1 MERIKHIIFALAA
14 LLVTAVQ
21 SAAQARYSAM
31 VADETTVVDDPAS
44 GAKYT
49 INKTQGYATLTGVG
63 DNGLSSTELIVPE
76 TVEGYPVV
84 EIGKEAFRDN
94 TQLTKV
100 TINSKGK
107 DGEGLLIDDYAFYQC
122 TNLTDVVINGCV
134 SFIGRSAF
142 YQCKNLTSINLP
154 EGLTVLGD
162 YALYEC
168 AITELSTPSTLT
180 SIRYQALQNCTNL
193 TTLDLSNGL
202 DSICVDA
209 FRNDSKLSKLI
220 LPITLKHL
228 GAHAFHGNY
237 GIKELTV
244 PKSVSSIETYCFTD
258 CYGIEKIS
266 FEGGGALKA
275 INSRVFAGCYGL
287 KELIL
292 GEGLESIGEY
302 AFSGCKKLESVT
314 LPKSIKILDGNLF
327 ESCDNLSTVKI
338 YKEDGNYDKEL
349 GKGID
354 ISSETFNYITKNG
367 LSVKLLVPVP
377 DKYSDFADYFTGGIE
392 KLFTFAETTDS
403 EEQPTTA
410 TTTDAQSTIDAF
422 NALSN
427 ADGSFADID
436 VTIGEDV
443 TFTKP
448 DLDLESLSAKN
459 IFSVIDKLPT
469 IDEYNGTL
477 QGATLTNLGV
487 RSEGIFNHIG
497 ESAVINNLAFD
508 NATVYVD
515 PTSDNYYTSGD
526 TVYVYLLAKHNSGQ
540 VNCFTFSGNVIVDED
555 LAKDKEIVVC
565 LVDTNDENATLTG
578 ILRLD
583 DIVTTGSGKRCI
595 IIKQNLGLRSG
606 TGTKVKVA
614 KSRTNGNT
622 KSLALDGDD
631 NSGYEREFTDEQFAN
646 GEAAY
651 WLNWDGPDFTG
662 NYTARWSQGKTL
674 PIAATTTNGVSN
686 ALHKVDYGTTNFSHI
701 TSYATYANGGSS
713 FTIGYDEKPESVTIG
728 GSPVTNF
735 GASSVTITG
744 FDPAKQ
750 IVITFAAQTTDPTA
764 TKQTKGLSIS
774 TSGREIIIYGAEAE
788 TKSLYSLTGLRI
800 ATTTGNTLSTPCAGI
815 YIVRVGD
822 KMFKIGVK

>member
-1 MERIKHIIFALAA
+1 MKRIKHIIFALAA
-14 LLVTAVQ
+14 IMMTAFQ
-21 SAAQARYSAM
+21 SAAQTRFAAM
-31 VADETTVVDDPAS
+31 AADETTERDDTAS

-63 DNGLSSTELIVPE
+63 DNGLSSTDLIVPE

-84 EIGKEAFRDN
+84 EIGKEAFKDN

-107 DGEGLLIDDYAFYQC
+107 DGEGLLINNYAFYRC
-122 TNLTDVVINGCV
+122 TSLTDVVINGCV
-134 SFIGRSAF
+134 SFIGKSAF
-142 YQCKNLTSINLP
+142 NGCSSLTSINLP

-162 YALYEC
+162 CALLKC
-168 AITELSTPSTLT
+168 AIKELTTPSTLV
-180 SIRYQALQNCTNL
+180 SIRYQALQECANL

-202 DSICVDA
+202 DTICEQA
-209 FRNDSKLSKLI
+209 FYKDPKLNKLI
-220 LPITLKHL
+220 LPITLKYIGKNAFL
-228 GAHAFHGNY
+228 GNN
-237 GIKELTV
+237 GIKELTI
-244 PKSVSSIETYCFTD
+244 PKSVSSIGSFCFFD

-266 FEGGGALKA
+266 FEGGALKY
-275 INSRVFAGCYGL
+275 INDHAFANCEEL

-292 GEGLESIGEY
+292 GDGIEYIDEY
-302 AFSGCKKLESVT
+302 AFSGCDNLESIT
-314 LPKSIKILDGNLF
+314 LPKSVIYLSKNLF
-327 ESCDNLSTVKI
+327 EGCDKLSTVKI
-338 YKEDGNYDKEL
+338 YKEDGNYDKESNE
-349 GKGID
+349 GIYT
-354 ISSETFNYITKNG
+354 SSETFSYITKKG

-377 DKYSDFADYFTGGIE
+377 DKYSDFANYFTAGIE

-403 EEQPTTA
+403 EKQPTTA

-422 NALSN
+422 DALSN

-477 QGATLTNLGV
+477 QGATLTNLAV

-508 NATVYVD
+508 NATIYVD
-515 PTSDNYYTSGD
+515 PTSENYYTSGD
-526 TVYVYLLAKHNSGQ
+526 TVYVYLLAKRNSGQ

-565 LVDTNDENATLTG
+565 LVDTNDDDATLTG

-583 DIVTTGSGKRCI
+583 DIVSTGTGKRCI

-606 TGTKVKVA
+606 TGSKTKVA
-614 KSRTNGNT
+614 KSRTSGNT
-622 KSLALDGDD
+622 KALSLDDSD

-674 PIAATTTNGVSN
+674 PVSAKTINGVSN
-686 ALHKVDYGTTNFSHI
+686 ALHKVDYGTTDFSHI
-701 TSYATYANGGSS
+701 TSCATYANGGSS
-713 FTIGYDEKPESVTIG
+713 FTIGYDEKPESVTVG
-728 GSPVTNF
+728 GTSVTSF
-735 GASSVTITG
+735 GASGVTITD

-750 IVITFAAQTTDPTA
+750 IVITFAAKTTDPTA
-764 TKQTKGLSIS
+764 IRQTASLGIT
-774 TSGREIIIYGAEAE
+774 TSGRDIIVSGAEGE
-788 TKSLYSLTGLRI
+788 QKTLYSLTGLRI

-815 YIVRVGD
+815 YVVRIGG
-822 KMFKIGVK
+822 KTIKIGVK

>member
-1 MERIKHIIFALAA
+1 MERIKHIILALAVT
-14 LLVTAVQ
+14 LLAVVQ
-21 SAAQARYSAM
+21 SAAQTRYTAM
-31 VADETTVVDDPAS
+31 AADETAEHDDTAS

-76 TVEGYPVV
+76 TFEGYPVV
-84 EIGKEAFRDN
+84 AIGKDAFSKN
-94 TQLTKV
+94 TQITKV

-107 DGEGLLIDDYAFYQC
+107 DGEGVLIDNYAFFQC

-134 SFIGRSAF
+134 SFIGQSAF
-142 YQCKNLTSINLP
+142 NGCSSLTSINLP

-162 YALYEC
+162 CALLKC
-168 AITELSTPSTLT
+168 AIKELSTPSTLVA
-180 SIRYQALQNCTNL
+180 IRYQALQECANL

-202 DSICVDA
+202 DSICEQA
-209 FRNDSKLSKLI
+209 FYKDPKLNKLI
-220 LPITLKHL
+220 LPITLKYIGKNAFL
-228 GAHAFHGNY
+228 GNN
-237 GIKELTV
+237 GIKELTI
-244 PKSVSSIETYCFTD
+244 PKSVSSIESFCFFD

-266 FEGGGALKA
+266 FEGGELKD
-275 INSRVFAGCYGL
+275 INDHVFANCEGL
-287 KELIL
+287 KELVL
-292 GEGLESIGEY
+292 GEGIETIDEY
-302 AFSGCKKLESVT
+302 AFSGCDSLESIT
-314 LPKSIKILDGNLF
+314 LPKSITYLSENLF
-327 ESCDNLSTVKI
+327 EGCDRLSTVKI
-338 YKEDGNYDKEL
+338 YKEDGNYDKESNE
-349 GKGID
+349 GIFT
-354 ISSETFNYITKNG
+354 SSETFNYITKKG

-392 KLFTFAETTDS
+392 KLFTFAETTDR

-422 NALSN
+422 DALSN
-427 ADGSFADID
+427 ADGSYADID

-448 DLDLESLSAKN
+448 ELDLENLSAKN
-459 IFSVIDKLPT
+459 IFAVLDKLPT
-469 IDEYNGTL
+469 IDEYNGTM
-477 QGATLTNLGV
+477 QGATLTNLAV

-515 PTSDNYYTSGD
+515 PTSDNYYTSRD
-526 TVYVYLLAKHNSGQ
+526 TVYVYLLAKRNSGQ

-565 LVDTNDENATLTG
+565 LVDTNDDDATLTG

-583 DIVTTGSGKRCI
+583 DIVTTGTGKRCI

-606 TGTKVKVA
+606 TGSKTKVA
-614 KSRTNGNT
+614 KSRINGNT
-622 KSLALDGDD
+622 KALTLDSDD

-674 PIAATTTNGVSN
+674 PVAATTTNGVSN
-686 ALHKVDYGTTNFSHI
+686 ALHKVDYGTTDFSHI
-701 TSYATYANGGSS
+701 TSCATYANGGSS

-728 GSPVTNF
+728 GAPIASF
-735 GASSVTITG
+735 GASSVTITD
-744 FDPAKQ
+744 FDPAKA

-764 TKQTKGLSIS
+764 TKQTTGIGIT
-774 TSGREIIIYGAEAE
+774 TSGREIIIYGAEGE

-815 YIVRVGD
+815 YIVRVGG
-822 KMFKIGVK
+822 KMRKIGVK

>member
-1 MERIKHIIFALAA
+1 MERIKHIILALAA
-14 LLVTAVQ
+14 ILLTAVQ

-31 VADETTVVDDPAS
+31 AADETTTLDDPAS

-49 INKTQGYATLTGVG
+49 INMTQGYATLTGVG

-76 TVEGYPVV
+76 TFEEYPVV
-84 EIGKEAFRDN
+84 EIGKEAFKDN

-107 DGEGLLIDDYAFYQC
+107 DGEGLLINNYAFYQC
-122 TNLTDVVINGCV
+122 TSLTDVVINGCV
-134 SFIGRSAF
+134 SFIGKSAF
-142 YQCKNLTSINLP
+142 NGCSSLASINLP

-162 YALYEC
+162 CALLKC
-168 AITELSTPSTLT
+168 AIKELSTPSTLVA
-180 SIRYQALQNCTNL
+180 IRYQALQECANL

-202 DSICVDA
+202 DSICEQA
-209 FRNDSKLSKLI
+209 FYKDPKLDKLI
-220 LPITLKHL
+220 LPITLKYI
-228 GAHAFHGNY
+228 GKNAFYGNN

-244 PKSVSSIETYCFTD
+244 PKSVSSIEPFCFFD

-266 FEGGGALKA
+266 FEGGELKD
-275 INSRVFAGCYGL
+275 INDHVFANCEGL

-292 GEGLESIGEY
+292 GDGIEYIDEY
-302 AFSGCKKLESVT
+302 AFSGCDNLESIT
-314 LPKSIKILDGNLF
+314 LPKSVIYLSENLF
-327 ESCDNLSTVKI
+327 EGCDKLSTVKI
-338 YKEDGNYDKEL
+338 YKEDGNYDKESNE
-349 GKGID
+349 GIYT
-354 ISSETFNYITKNG
+354 SSETFSYITKKG

-448 DLDLESLSAKN
+448 DFDLESLSAKN

-477 QGATLTNLGV
+477 QGATLTNLAV

-515 PTSDNYYTSGD
+515 PTSENYHTSGD
-526 TVYVYLLAKHNSGQ
+526 TVYVYLLAKRNSGQ

-565 LVDTNDENATLTG
+565 LVDTNDDDATLTG

-622 KSLALDGDD
+622 KSLTIDGDD

-686 ALHKVDYGTTNFSHI
+686 ALHKVDYGTTDFSHI

-728 GSPVTNF
+728 GSPLANF

-750 IVITFAAQTTDPTA
+750 IVITFTAQTTDPTA
-764 TKQTKGLSIS
+764 TKQVKGIGIT

>member
-1 MERIKHIIFALAA
+1 MERIKHIILALAIT
-14 LLVTAVQ
+14 LLTAVQ
-21 SAAQARYSAM
+21 SAAQTRYTAM
-31 VADETTVVDDPAS
+31 AADETAEYDDTAS
-44 GAKYT
+44 GILYT
-49 INKTQGYATLTGVG
+49 INKTQGYATLTGA
-63 DNGLSSTELIVPE
+63 DNSGLTSTELIVPE
-76 TVEGYPVV
+76 TVDGYPVV
-84 EIGKEAFRDN
+84 AIDKDAFSDN
-94 TQLTKV
+94 TQITKV

-107 DGEGLLIDDYAFYQC
+107 DGEGLLIDNYAFDQC

-134 SFIGRSAF
+134 SFIGQSAF
-142 YQCKNLTSINLP
+142 YQCSSLTSINLP

-162 YALYEC
+162 HALYGC

-180 SIRYQALQNCTNL
+180 SIRYQALEYCTNL

-202 DSICVDA
+202 DSICEDA
-209 FRNDSKLSKLI
+209 FRNDPKLNKLI
-220 LPITLKHL
+220 LPITLKYI
-228 GAHAFHGNY
+228 GKYAFYGNY
-237 GIKELTV
+237 GIKELTI
-244 PKSVSSIETYCFTD
+244 PKSVSAIEAFCFFD

-266 FEGGGALKA
+266 FEGGGALEYL
-275 INSRVFAGCYGL
+275 NDHVFANCKSL
-287 KELIL
+287 KEVVL
-292 GEGLESIGEY
+292 GEGIEFIDEY
-302 AFSGCKKLESVT
+302 AFSGCGNLESIT
-314 LPKSIKILDGNLF
+314 LPKSVTYLNENLF
-327 ESCDNLSTVKI
+327 EGCDKLSTVKI

-349 GKGID
+349 GKGIY
-354 ISSETFNYITKNG
+354 ISDGPFSYITKKG

-427 ADGSFADID
+427 ADGSYADID

-448 DLDLESLSAKN
+448 ELDLESLSAKN
-459 IFSVIDKLPT
+459 IFAVLDKLPT

-477 QGATLTNLGV
+477 QGATLTNLAV

-526 TVYVYLLAKHNSGQ
+526 TVYVYLLAKRNSGQ

-565 LVDTNDENATLTG
+565 LVDTNDDDATLTG

-583 DIVTTGSGKRCI
+583 DIVTTGTGKRCI

-622 KSLALDGDD
+622 KSLTIDGDD

-674 PIAATTTNGVSN
+674 PVAATTTNGVSN
-686 ALHKVDYGTTNFSHI
+686 ALHKVDYGTTDLSHI
-701 TSYATYANGGSS
+701 TSCATYANGGSS

-728 GSPVTNF
+728 GSPVASF
-735 GASSVTITG
+735 GASSVTITD
-744 FDPAKQ
+744 FDPSKQ

-764 TKQTKGLSIS
+764 TKQTKDFGIT
-774 TSGREIIIYGAEAE
+774 TSGREITIYGAEGE

>member
-1 MERIKHIIFALAA
+1 MERIKHIILALAVT
-14 LLVTAVQ
+14 LLTAVQ
-21 SAAQARYSAM
+21 STSQTRYSAM
-31 VADETTVVDDPAS
+31 GADETTVLDDPAS
-44 GAKYT
+44 GAEYT

-76 TVEGYPVV
+76 TFEGYPVV
-84 EIGKEAFRDN
+84 AIDKDAFSDN
-94 TQLTKV
+94 TQITKV

-107 DGEGLLIDDYAFYQC
+107 DGEGVLIDNYAFYQC
-122 TNLTDVVINGCV
+122 TNLTEVVINGCV
-134 SFIGRSAF
+134 SFIGKSAF
-142 YQCKNLTSINLP
+142 NGCSSLTSINLP

-162 YALYEC
+162 HALYKC

-180 SIRYQALQNCTNL
+180 SIRYQALEYCTNL

-202 DSICVDA
+202 DSICEDA
-209 FRNDSKLSKLI
+209 FRNDPNLNKLI
-220 LPITLKHL
+220 LPITLKYI
-228 GAHAFHGNY
+228 GKYAFYGNY
-237 GIKELTV
+237 GIKELTI
-244 PKSVSSIETYCFTD
+244 PKSVSAIEAFCFFD

-266 FEGGGALKA
+266 FEGSGALEY
-275 INSRVFAGCYGL
+275 INDHVFANCKSL
-287 KELIL
+287 KEVVL
-292 GEGLESIGEY
+292 GEGIETIDEY
-302 AFSGCKKLESVT
+302 AFSGCDNLESIT
-314 LPKSIKILDGNLF
+314 LPKSITYLSENLF
-327 ESCDNLSTVKI
+327 EGCDKLSTVKI

-349 GKGID
+349 AKGIY
-354 ISSETFNYITKNG
+354 ISDGPFSYITKKG

-422 NALSN
+422 DALSN
-427 ADGSFADID
+427 ADGSYADID

-448 DLDLESLSAKN
+448 ELDLENLSAKN
-459 IFSVIDKLPT
+459 IFAVLDKLPT
-469 IDEYNGTL
+469 IDEYNGTM
-477 QGATLTNLGV
+477 QGATLTNLAV

-515 PTSDNYYTSGD
+515 PTSDNYYTSRD
-526 TVYVYLLAKHNSGQ
+526 TVYVYLLAKRNSGQ

-565 LVDTNDENATLTG
+565 LVDTNDDDATLTG

-583 DIVTTGSGKRCI
+583 DIVTTGTGKRCI

-606 TGTKVKVA
+606 TGSKTKVA

-622 KSLALDGDD
+622 KALTIDSDD

-662 NYTARWSQGKTL
+662 NYTARWSQGKSL
-674 PIAATTTNGVSN
+674 PVAATTTNGVSN
-686 ALHKVDYGTTNFSHI
+686 ALHKVDYGTTDFSHI
-701 TSYATYANGGSS
+701 TSCATYANGGSS

-728 GSPVTNF
+728 GAPVASF
-735 GASSVTITG
+735 GASSVTITD
-744 FDPAKQ
+744 FNPAKA

-764 TKQTKGLSIS
+764 TKQTNGIGIT
-774 TSGREIIIYGAEAE
+774 TSGREIIIYGAEGE
-788 TKSLYSLTGLRI
+788 TKSLYSLTGLLI

-822 KMFKIGVK
+822 KMLKIGVK